1 MPVIPLNG
9 AADPRVADY
18 AAVADPDLV
27 RVRGLFVAEGR
38 LVVRRL
44 IEEQFATVQSVLMSP
59 AAYRELRA
67 TLDRLDSAIPIYVC
81 PVRFFRDITG
91 FDIHRGCLALAIRPP
106 QLAPSALLARARFV
120 LLLESIANPD
130 NVGGIFRNAAA
141 FDVDAVLMN
150 AVTSDPLYRK
160 TIRTSMGA
168 SLRVPFARL
177 DWPACLA
184 EVRAAGFPIV
194 TLTPREPAQTLERF
208 AAAHLSGRL
217 ALVLGNEGDGVSEAT
232 LAASDHRIRI
242 PTSAAVDSLNVAVA
256 AGIALAR
263 LTRFASV

>member
-27 RVRGLFVAEGR
+27 RRRGLFVAEGR
-38 LVVRRL
+38 LIVRRL
-44 IEEQFATVQSVLMSP
+44 IEGQFAAVQSVLVSP
-59 AAYRELRA
+59 AAYQNLRV
-67 TLDRLDSAIPIYVC
+67 TLNRLDSAVPIYVS
-81 PVRFFRDITG
+81 PVQWFRGITG
-91 FDIHRGCLALAIRPP
+91 FNIHRGCLALAVRPP
-106 QLAPSALLARARFV
+106 QRALNELLAEARLV
-120 LLLESIANPD
+120 LLLESIGNPD

-141 FDVDAVLMN
+141 FGVDAVLLN

-177 DWPACLA
+177 DWTPGLA
-184 EVRAAGFPIV
+184 AVRAAGFSIV
-194 TLTPREPAQTLERF
+194 TLTPRDPAETLDRF
-208 AAAHLSGRL
+208 AAAGRPERL
-217 ALVLGNEGDGVSEAT
+217 ALVLGHEGDGVSETTLGAT
-232 LAASDHRIRI
+232 DHCIRI
-242 PTSAAVDSLNVAVA
+242 PTTGDVDSLNVAVA
-256 AGIALAR
+256 SGIALAR

>member
-18 AAVADPDLV
+18 TAIADPDLV
-27 RVRGLFVAEGR
+27 RLRGLFVAEGR

-44 IEEQFATVQSVLMSP
+44 IESQFATVQSVLVSP
-59 AAYRELRA
+59 AAYRELGA
-67 TLDRLDSAIPIYVC
+67 TLDRLDAAIPIYVC
-81 PVRFFRDITG
+81 PLQSFGAITG
-91 FDIHRGCLALAIRPP
+91 FHLHRGCLALAVRPP
-106 QLAPSALLARARFV
+106 QSAPSALLAAARLV

-141 FDVDAVLMN
+141 FGVDAVLLN
-150 AVTSDPLYRK
+150 TVTADPLYRK

-177 DWPACLA
+177 DWAACLA
-184 EVRAAGFPIV
+184 AVRAAGFSIV
-194 TLTPREPAQTLERF
+194 TLTPREPSETLDRF
-208 AAAHLSGRL
+208 AAARANGRL
-217 ALVLGNEGDGVSEAT
+217 ALVLGNEGEGVSETT
-232 LAASDHRIRI
+232 LAATDHRIRI
-242 PTSAAVDSLNVAVA
+242 PTSGDVDSLNVAVA
-256 AGIALAR
+256 SGIALAR